1 MIRGPVRNAGYLFA
15 GEAASRVFG
24 FLTASVL
31 ARRLGVDGFGQIG
44 FAAARLAYGV
54 VFTDLGLMTVGTRS
68 VARDRSRAGEL
79 VGSVVPLRLLLS
91 LVAAAAMVLV
101 ALALPKPASVKWL
114 LVFYA
119 GAVIVQSAIFEWVF
133 IGAEQMG
140 FVSLSRIVTNCGYFG
155 LVLFLVR
162 SPRSLL
168 FVPAAFG
175 IATALSALVLLV
187 AYAQRFGLPRLR
199 FSAAGWREL
208 LKSAWPIGASSL
220 LTQLHVNLGLILLGL
235 TATFQQTGIYNSA
248 YRLVFFL
255 MTLDR
260 VFYTVF
266 FPVVSRLL
274 KDQPG
279 RLPELV
285 GTAARMILAL
295 SVPFCVGAFILARP
309 ILGLVF
315 STDYVGAFP
324 VLRVLVWF
332 LPLSMFN
339 SLAGYTL
346 LAAGNERLF
355 LRNTAIGVGAAVV
368 FNLVAIPLAG
378 STGAALAIVAGET
391 GLLVLMGWGLLRM
404 VKPKLEL
411 RTLAPLVAAAAM
423 AVVVHLL
430 RGINLVGCIGFGALT
445 YSVFLLLLR
454 GITAEDIGLA
464 RNG

>member
-1 MIRGPVRNAGYLFA
+1 VRNPVRNAGYLFA

-24 FLTASVL
+24 FLTTAVL

-44 FAAARLAYGV
+44 FAAAMMAYGV

-68 VARDRSRAGEL
+68 VARDRSQAGTL
-79 VGSVVPLRLLLS
+79 VDSVVPLRLLLG
-91 LVAAAAMVLV
+91 LAAAAVMVTL
-101 ALALPKPASVKWL
+101 ALFLPKPAPVKWL
-114 LVFYA
+114 LVLYA
-119 GAVIVQSAIFEWVF
+119 AAVIVQSVMFEWVF

-140 FVSLSRIVTNCGYFG
+140 YVSLSRITTNCGYFG
-155 LVLFLVR
+155 LVLLLVR
-162 SPRSLL
+162 GPQNLL

-175 IATALSALVLLV
+175 MATALGAMVLLV
-187 AYAQRFGLPRLR
+187 AYAPRFGLPRFR
-199 FSAAGWREL
+199 IRPGEWGAL

-285 GTAARMILAL
+285 GTAVRMILAL
-295 SVPFCVGAFILARP
+295 SIPFCFGAFILARP
-309 ILGLVF
+309 VLGLVF
-315 STDYVGAFP
+315 SAGYAGALP
-324 VLRVLVWF
+324 VLRILVWF

-346 LAAGNERLF
+346 LAAGDERRF
-355 LRNTAIGVGAAVV
+355 LRNTGIGVGAAVL
-368 FNLVAIPLAG
+368 FNLLAVPFAG
-378 STGAALAIVAGET
+378 PTGAALAIVAGEA
-391 GLLVLMGWGLLRM
+391 GLLVLMGRDLLKLVR
-404 VKPKLEL
+404 PKLEP

-423 AVVVHLL
+423 AGVVYAL
-430 RGINLVGCIGFGALT
+430 RGMNLAACIGFGALT
-445 YSVFLLLLR
+445 YSALLLLLR
-454 GITAEDIGLA
+454 GITPQDFGLA
-464 RNG
+464 RDR

>member
-1 MIRGPVRNAGYLFA
+1 MRGAVRNAGFLFA

-24 FLTASVL
+24 FLTTAVL

-44 FAAARLAYGV
+44 FAAAIMAYGV

-68 VARDRSRAGEL
+68 VARERTLAGEL

-91 LVAAAAMVLV
+91 LVAAAGMVLI
-101 ALALPKPASVKWL
+101 ALVLPKPATVKWL
-114 LVFYA
+114 LAIYA
-119 GAVIVQSAIFEWVF
+119 GAVIIQSVMFEWVF
-133 IGAEQMG
+133 IGAEKMG
-140 FVSLSRIVTNCGYFG
+140 FVSLSRVVTNCGYFG
-155 LVLFLVR
+155 LVLLLVR
-162 SPRSLL
+162 TPGSLL
-168 FVPAAFG
+168 LVPVAFG
-175 IATALSALVLLV
+175 VATALGALVLLI
-187 AYAQRFGLPRLR
+187 AYAPRFGLPRLR
-199 FSAAGWREL
+199 FRLTGWREL

-266 FPVVSRLL
+266 FPVVSRFL

-279 RLPELV
+279 RLAELV
-285 GTAARMILAL
+285 GAAMRMILAL
-295 SVPFCVGAFILARP
+295 SIPFCAGAFILARP

-315 STDYVGAFP
+315 SAGYVGAFP
-324 VLRVLVWF
+324 VLRILVWF

-378 STGAALAIVAGET
+378 STGAALAIVAGEAC
-391 GLLVLMGWGLLRM
+391 LLVLMGRSLLKM
-404 VKPKLEL
+404 VRPKLEL

-423 AVVVHLL
+423 AVVVYLL
-430 RGINLVGCIGFGALT
+430 RGMNLVGCVGFGALT

>member
-1 MIRGPVRNAGYLFA
+1 MRGPVRNAGFLFA

-24 FLTASVL
+24 FLTTAVL

-44 FAAARLAYGV
+44 FAAAVMAYGV
-54 VFTDLGLMTVGTRS
+54 VFTDLGLTTVGTRS
-68 VARDRSRAGEL
+68 VARDRSQAGGL

-91 LVAAAAMVLV
+91 LVAAAAIVLI
-101 ALALPKPASVKWL
+101 ALVLPKPAPVKWL
-114 LVFYA
+114 LVLYA
-119 GAVIVQSAIFEWVF
+119 GAVIVQSVIFEWVF

-140 FVSLSRIVTNCGYFG
+140 FVSLSRIVTNSGYFV

-162 SPRSLL
+162 SPGCLL
-168 FVPAAFG
+168 LVPVAFG
-175 IATALSALVLLV
+175 IATAMGALVLLV
-187 AYAQRFGLPRLR
+187 AYAPRFGPPPPRFRLT
-199 FSAAGWREL
+199 GWREL
-208 LKSAWPIGASSL
+208 LRSAGPIGAASL

-266 FPVVSRLL
+266 FPVVSRFL
-274 KDQPG
+274 KDQPT
-279 RLPELV
+279 RLAELV
-285 GTAARMILAL
+285 GTAMRMILAL

-315 STDYVGAFP
+315 STGYVGAFP
-324 VLRVLVWF
+324 VLRILVWF

-378 STGAALAIVAGET
+378 STGAALAIVAGEA
-391 GLLVLMGWGLLRM
+391 GLLVLMGRSLLAM
-404 VKPKLEL
+404 VRPKLEL
-411 RTLAPLVAAAAM
+411 RTVAPLVAAAAM
-423 AVVVHLL
+423 AVVVYLL
-430 RGINLVGCIGFGALT
+430 RGMNVFGCVGFGALT

-454 GITAEDIGLA
+454 GVTADDIGLA

>member
-1 MIRGPVRNAGYLFA
+1 M
-15 GEAASRVFG
+15 
-24 FLTASVL
+24 
-31 ARRLGVDGFGQIG
+31 
-44 FAAARLAYGV
+44 AYGA

-68 VARDRSRAGEL
+68 VARDRSLAGEL
-79 VGSVVPLRLLLS
+79 VGNVAPLRLLLS
-91 LVAAAAMVLV
+91 LIAAAGIVLI
-101 ALALPKPASVKWL
+101 ALFLPKPATVKWL
-114 LVFYA
+114 LAIYA
-119 GAVIVQSAIFEWVF
+119 GAVVVQSVMFEWVF

-140 FVSLSRIVTNCGYFG
+140 FVSFSRIVTSCAYFG

-162 SPRSLL
+162 TPGSVLL
-168 FVPAAFG
+168 VPVAFG
-175 IATALSALVLLV
+175 AATALGALVLFV
-187 AYAQRFGLPRLR
+187 AYAPRFGLPRLR
-199 FSAAGWREL
+199 FRLTGWRSL

-235 TATFQQTGIYNSA
+235 TATFQQAGIYNSA

-266 FPVVSRLL
+266 FPVVSRFL
-274 KDQPG
+274 KNQPG
-279 RLPELV
+279 RLAELV
-285 GTAARMILAL
+285 GTAVRMILAL
-295 SVPFCVGAFILARP
+295 SIPFCVGAFILARP

-315 STDYVGAFP
+315 SAGYVGAFP
-324 VLRVLVWF
+324 VLRILVWF

-339 SLAGYTL
+339 SLVGYTL

-355 LRNTAIGVGAAVV
+355 LRNTAIGVGAAVI

-378 STGAALAIVAGET
+378 STGAALAIVAGEAS
-391 GLLVLMGWGLLRM
+391 LLVLMGQALLKM
-404 VKPKLEL
+404 VRPKLEL

-423 AVVVHLL
+423 AVVVYLL
-430 RGINLVGCIGFGALT
+430 RGMNLVGCIGFGALT

>member
-1 MIRGPVRNAGYLFA
+1 MRGPVRNAGFLFA

-24 FLTASVL
+24 FLTTAVL

-44 FAAARLAYGV
+44 FAAAIMAYGV

-68 VARDRSRAGEL
+68 VARDRSLTGEL

-91 LVAAAAMVLV
+91 LVAAAATVLI
-101 ALALPKPASVKWL
+101 ALVLPKPAPVKWL
-114 LVFYA
+114 LVLYA
-119 GAVIVQSAIFEWVF
+119 GAVIVQSVMFEWVF

-140 FVSLSRIVTNCGYFG
+140 FVSLSRIVTSCGYFG

-162 SPRSLL
+162 SPASML
-168 FVPAAFG
+168 FVPVAFG
-175 IATALSALVLLV
+175 IATALGALVLFV
-187 AYAQRFGLPRLR
+187 AYAPRFSLPRPR
-199 FSAAGWREL
+199 FRRAGWREL
-208 LKSAWPIGASSL
+208 LKSAWPIGASAL
-220 LTQLHVNLGLILLGL
+220 LTQLHVNLALILLGL

-266 FPVVSRLL
+266 FPVVSRFI
-274 KDQPG
+274 KDQPA

-295 SVPFCVGAFILARP
+295 SIPFCVGAFILARP
-309 ILGLVF
+309 ILGLAF
-315 STDYVGAFP
+315 SADYVGAFP
-324 VLRVLVWF
+324 VLRILVWF

-346 LAAGNERLF
+346 LAAGNERPF
-355 LRNTAIGVGAAVV
+355 LRNTTIGVGAAVV

-378 STGAALAIVAGET
+378 TTGAALAIVGGEAC
-391 GLLVLMGWGLLRM
+391 LLVLMGRGLLRM
-404 VKPKLEL
+404 VRPKLEL
-411 RTLAPLVAAAAM
+411 RMLAPLVAAAAM
-423 AVVVHLL
+423 AVVVYLS
-430 RGINLVGCIGFGALT
+430 RGMNLFGCIGFGALT